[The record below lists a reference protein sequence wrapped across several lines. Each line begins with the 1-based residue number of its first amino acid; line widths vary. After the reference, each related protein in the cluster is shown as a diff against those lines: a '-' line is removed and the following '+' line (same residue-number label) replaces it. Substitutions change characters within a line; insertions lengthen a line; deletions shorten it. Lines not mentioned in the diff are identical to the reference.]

1 MISRKILR
9 ACTSTTTTVD
19 ANMKGGDY
27 NHTKS
32 VVDANCVKTL
42 MSISKK

>member
-1 MISRKILR
+1 MVPRKILR

-27 NHTKS
+27 KHTKS
-32 VVDANCVKTL
+32 VVDANCVKML
-42 MSISKK
+42 MGISK